1 LCKEVYHCTP
11 DDERIASLDPIIKR
25 WMFEHWVAD
34 QMDDAELAKNHAY
47 LVASFWNPEAVKK
60 ITGEGGNTHMSSDED
75 LIKSMAMV
83 RNSNPQEEK
92 VDEGKPK
99 RKRKRTIKV

>member
-1 LCKEVYHCTP
+1 LCKEIYHCTP
-11 DDERIASLDPIIKR
+11 DDDRIVSLDPIVKR

-60 ITGEGGNTHMSSDED
+60 VTGEGANTHVSSDED
-75 LIKSMAMV
+75 LKKSMAMV
-83 RNSNPQEEK
+83 RNANPE
-92 VDEGKPK
+92 VAINEGKPK